1 MKTRN
6 YKEHN
11 YFDNWT
17 RRGFL
22 KKTGAFIGAGMLQP
36 VLSLIGEGKSI
47 AAAYPDEVLSIEKY
61 TKGRI
66 KPGMIISKE
75 NAELIKD
82 IAPEGLIVE
91 LQRGAQIKIAETTT
105 RPEAKVPRFWLEAT
119 LRNKGQAVLDS
130 KGQLWHKSGGPW
142 IGGFPFPE
150 PKTALEAIWSYS
162 FSPRRYDNLRV
173 VYTQNHV
180 DTNGTLVRHDSG
192 LFGQIQS
199 VGRLVLDPKPVV
211 PKYKDELHRVILTL
225 NEPFDSYGLGI
236 LTTVHYDG
244 SILPDTDL
252 YIPSLRRTRRVP
264 SSQRFEPVSPYSV
277 SYATDFDIQGDPVL
291 TWSWSLAGR
300 KPMLGPSPT
309 NLGARAKSATR
320 EDFVFPNFPDKVPRT
335 TWELRPDMILLDGV
349 PHLPG
354 ANYSKKRVYIDAIY
368 LITELADIWD
378 MAGKLWKFSFFIWG
392 DTGVADTPDLTGIV
406 FADLQR
412 DFHSNVSFHNKVGDY
427 TFLVNSPE
435 IETDN
440 WATPSAMLRRARH

>member
-105 RPEAKVPRFWLEAT
+105 RPEAKVPKFWLEAT
-119 LRNKGQAVLDS
+119 LRNKGQAVLDQ

-199 VGRLVLDPKPVV
+199 VGRLVVDPKPVV